1 MKSQQPKECKSKQDI
16 TIQPSV
22 WQEKNLRY
30 IHQMLARIKR
40 NSNTHTIAWGNINY
54 RTNLEIILA
63 KLSKFKDAYY

>member
-1 MKSQQPKECKSKQDI
+1 MVNKHMKSQQPKECKSKQDI

-40 NSNTHTIAWGNINY
+40 NSNTHTIA
-54 RTNLEIILA
+54 
-63 KLSKFKDAYY
+63 